1 MNFLFNMFAWFLFD
15 VSDIWFL
22 PTCWWSLRLIH
33 SMGRRLSRKSSI
45 WFLCCIYVIFF
56 LLSVSFL
63 FGIWFFEWV
72 GKVCLSISSCWPLI
86 NATLQIQK
94 WPRNFGDDKSNSS
107 LSTEWNIG
115 IWENPEGEFK
125 KLSSLILCWAYM
137 TNCILFLFYFS
148 FSRLRGFMEN
158 IDVQS
163 NRRTI
168 MDDPFIRNYIEDL
181 LKNIRTQV
189 LLKLI
194 KPYTRIRIPFISK
207 VAICFPL
214 PFFSFNFL
222 FLIF

>member
-56 LLSVSFL
+56 LLPVSFL
-63 FGIWFFEWV
+63 VGTWFFEWV

-115 IWENPEGEFK
+115 IWENPEGELK
-125 KLSSLILCWAYM
+125 SYHPSYYAEHTCLIVYYSFS
-137 TNCILFLFYFS
+137 TSLFL
-148 FSRLRGFMEN
+148 
-158 IDVQS
+158 
-163 NRRTI
+163 T
-168 MDDPFIRNYIEDL
+168 
-181 LKNIRTQV
+181 
-189 LLKLI
+189 
-194 KPYTRIRIPFISK
+194 
-207 VAICFPL
+207 
-214 PFFSFNFL
+214 
-222 FLIF
+222 